1 MRHLQ
6 KITILGMAL
15 CVSACGG
22 AAESLGLGRNPPDEF
37 AVVERPPLSLPPEF
51 SLRPPQPGAPR
62 PQEISMPARAN
73 ETLFGGAIQNST
85 PSAEGTP
92 EKSDAEKAILASS
105 GAAKAEAGIR
115 EIVDRETTQK
125 VVGSNKLVDELLW
138 WRDPSSSATTV
149 NADEESKRLK
159 KAKEAGASINTG
171 ATPVIEKSQKGWL
184 GQ

>member
-1 MRHLQ
+1 MRHFQ
-6 KITILGMAL
+6 KMAIIGMTL

-22 AAESLGLGRNPPDEF
+22 TAESLGLGRNPPDEF

-62 PQEISMPARAN
+62 PQETAMPARAN
-73 ETLFGGAIQNST
+73 ETLFGGSMQ
-85 PSAEGTP
+85 SAAAAAGGT
-92 EKSDAEKAILASS
+92 EKSDAEKALLASS

-115 EIVDRETTQK
+115 EIVDRETAQK
-125 VVGSNKLVDELLW
+125 VVGSRKLVDDLLW

-149 NADEESKRLK
+149 NADEEAKRLK
-159 KAKEAGASINTG
+159 EAKAAGTSINTG